1 MEIIISYLYL
11 GTFLIILTAT
21 CFPAYLYG
29 EEGERDGGREE
40 GREKVGREGRKRR
53 GEREMKGNK
62 FHS

>member
-29 EEGERDGGREE
+29 EEGEGWREGGRE
-40 GREKVGREGRKRR
+40 GEKRW
-53 GEREMKGNK
+53 GEREEREEERER
-62 FHS
+62 